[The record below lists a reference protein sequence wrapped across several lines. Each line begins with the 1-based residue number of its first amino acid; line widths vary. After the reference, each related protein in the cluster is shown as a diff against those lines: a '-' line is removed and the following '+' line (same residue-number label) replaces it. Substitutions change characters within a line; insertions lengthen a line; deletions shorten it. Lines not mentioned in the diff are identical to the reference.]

1 MTPVDFNPL
10 TDATNHFVTTSL
22 QHLAQAGM
30 CTITLFSCY
39 WGADHLVQLAPQLA
53 NPNHDIQ
60 QFMAD
65 MRDGMAAARD
75 QITALQAQVAA
86 ARDQITA
93 LQAQV
98 AAGRAEAQ
106 FHHLHFIALRD
117 KTRANHRQMYQ
128 RVEEGFESINRRLDH
143 LEATNRNWL
152 LGGRLATQR
161 FLPPPAR

>member
-22 QHLAQAGM
+22 QHLAQA
-30 CTITLFSCY
+30 
-39 WGADHLVQLAPQLA
+39 APQLA

-86 ARDQITA
+86 ARDQITALQAQVAAARDQFTA